1 MCGLPITSVFNDGY
15 IAQAFESFKRDPSSV
30 DESWRQFFRF
40 AAQLAGTDSVS
51 AGVDPS
57 LLKKAAAASA
67 LVGAIQRH
75 GHLAVQIDPLG
86 TAPAGAAELKPEFHG
101 ITEAD
106 LAQIPA
112 SALGYESGTAADVVQ
127 RMRDL
132 YCGALA
138 YEFEHLGEDAE
149 RQWLRETIESGEA
162 TQPLTDDEKK
172 ALLQRLTEVDG
183 LERFLGRAYV
193 SVKRFSIEGVDAL
206 VPMLDEAIYRS
217 ADSGATQ
224 VVIGMAHRGRL
235 NVLTHVMGK
244 PYRALLEEFEGMH
257 PATNAESDTGDVK
270 YHKGY
275 VGNRETPAGKS
286 VSVEL
291 VPNPSHLEVVN
302 PLVQGIARARQRV
315 KGAEKNAR
323 NEASVLP
330 VLVHGDAS
338 FAGEGIVPETLNM
351 AMLRGYRVGGTLHII
366 ANNQVGFTTDPI
378 DSRSTRYASDAAKGY
393 DMPIVHVNADDAE
406 SCLQSIRLAIAYRN
420 EFKKD
425 FVIDLVGYRRH
436 GHNESDQPAFTQP
449 MMYKIIEEHP
459 TPRQIFGQRL
469 VRERKVT
476 DADVDSADKSQNAK
490 LMSVYEEMKKAG
502 ASDTKPDRG
511 GVPSGMTT
519 PETAVRAEKLVAL
532 NEQLLALPS
541 NFKMHPTVAK
551 VLPRRRDAINTGA
564 IDWGHAEALAF
575 GSVIAEGKSVR
586 ITGQDAERGTVSHRQ
601 AVLHDVNTGEVYT
614 ALANIP
620 CATGAFEVY
629 NSPLSETA
637 VMGFEYGFS
646 IAAPDELVLWEA
658 QYGDFAN
665 VAMPIVDQFISAG
678 RSKWRQ
684 ESGIVL
690 LLPHGYEGQGPE
702 HSSARLER
710 YLQLAAEENM
720 VVAYPS
726 TPAQY
731 FHILRRQALRKPIR
745 PLVLMQP
752 KSLLRMKEATV
763 KLDELTNG
771 TFKPVIDDPAM
782 TEKRDAV
789 QRLIFC
795 TGKMYY
801 DLTDSKNERP
811 ANIAIVRIEELAPWS
826 RDVGSVVDL
835 YPNVEEVV
843 WAQEEPKNMGAWT
856 YVQPRLR
863 ASIGTVTTLKYVGRP
878 ERSSPAEGYAK
889 MHDVE
894 QKRIVNEAL
903 TYTSP
908 ASSRKKA
915 GAAR

>member
-1 MCGLPITSVFNDGY
+1 MSNLPITSVFNDGY
-15 IAQAFESFKRDPSSV
+15 VAEAYEAYRRDPASV

-40 AAQLAGTDSVS
+40 AEQLAGQGAGTG
-51 AGVDPS
+51 GVDAS
-57 LLKKAAAASA
+57 LLRKAAAAAS

-75 GHLAVQIDPLG
+75 GHLAVEIDPLG
-86 TAPAGAAELKPEFHG
+86 SPPPGAAELKPEFHG
-101 ITEAD
+101 ISEAD

-112 SALGYESGTAADVVQ
+112 SALGADKGTAADVVQ
-127 RMRDL
+127 RMRDV
-132 YCGALA
+132 YCGTIG
-138 YEFEHLGEDAE
+138 YEFEHLNSEAE
-149 RQWLRETIESGEA
+149 REWFVETIESGSV
-162 TQPLTDDEKK
+162 TSPLTDDEKK

-183 LERFLGRAYV
+183 LERFLGLAYV

-206 VPMLDEAIYRS
+206 VPMIDEAITRS
-217 ADSGATQ
+217 AQAGAKN

-244 PYRALLEEFEGMH
+244 PYRALLEEFEGHH

-275 VGNRETPAGKS
+275 RGTREVPNAGS
-286 VSVEL
+286 VNVEL

-302 PLVQGIARARQRV
+302 PVVAGVARARQRV
-315 KGAEKNAR
+315 KGGSANER

-330 VLVHGDAS
+330 VVVHGDAA
-338 FAGEGIVPETLNM
+338 FPGEGVVTETMNLS
-351 AMLRGYRVGGTLHII
+351 MLKGYRVGGTLHII
-366 ANNQVGFTTDPI
+366 TNNQVGFTTDPI
-378 DSRSTRYASDAAKGY
+378 DARSTHYASDPAKGF
-393 DMPIVHVNADDAE
+393 DVPIVHVNADDAE
-406 SCLQSIRLAIAYRN
+406 SCLQAVRLAIAYRQR
-420 EFKKD
+420 FHKD

-449 MMYKIIEEHP
+449 MMYKVIEEHP
-459 TPRQIFGQRL
+459 TPRQVYGARL

-476 DADVDSADKSQNAK
+476 EADVESLDKSIAAK
-490 LMSVYEEMKKAG
+490 LKSIYDEMKAAG
-502 ASDTKPDRG
+502 HADTKSAANAP
-511 GVPSGMTT
+511 PSGYTS
-519 PETAVRAEKLVAL
+519 PDTAVRAEKLVAL
-532 NEQLLALPS
+532 NEQLLSWPS
-541 NFKMHPTVAK
+541 TFKLHPTMART
-551 VLPRRRDAINTGA
+551 LPRRRDAINTGA

-575 GSVIAEGKSVR
+575 GSLLQDGVSVR
-586 ITGQDAERGTVSHRQ
+586 ITGQDAERGTFSHRQ
-601 AVLHDVNTGEVYT
+601 AVLHDVNTGET
-614 ALANIP
+614 ITPLANLP
-620 CATGAFEVY
+620 QATGAFEVY

-646 IAAPDELVLWEA
+646 VAAQDELVLWEA

-665 VAMPIVDQFISAG
+665 VAQPIVDQFISAG
-678 RSKWRQ
+678 RAKWRQ
-684 ESGIVL
+684 ESGLVL

-726 TPAQY
+726 SPAQY
-731 FHILRRQALRKPIR
+731 FHILRRQAARRPLR

-752 KSLLRMKEATV
+752 KSLLRMREATS
-763 KLDELTNG
+763 KLEDLTSG
-771 TFKPVIDDPAM
+771 TFRPVIDDPTMA
-782 TEKRDAV
+782 EKRDQV

-801 DLTDSKNERP
+801 DLTAAADRP
-811 ANIAIVRIEELAPWS
+811 QNVAIIRVEELAPWP
-826 RDVGSVVDL
+826 RELGEVVDL

-878 ERSSPAEGYAK
+878 ERSSPAEGYK
-889 MHDVE
+889 NSHDVE
-894 QKRIVNEAL
+894 QARIVKDAL
-903 TYTSP
+903 TYAP
-908 ASSRKKA
+908 ASSKKRA